1 MPELAEVAYASTRW
15 KTGINQRIQDVIVHP
30 KSRVYREHDRS
41 SFIEEL
47 SGTILRTSQTH
58 GKQMLFS
65 FSGNRW
71 LGLHLGMTG

>member
-47 SGTILRTSQTH
+47 FGTILRTPKLTANKCCLVFLVIV
-58 GKQMLFS
+58 G
-65 FSGNRW
+65 
-71 LGLHLGMTG
+71 